1 MYYKDIEKL
10 VDGKELPVG
19 GTNAEGEAVI
29 IEAGSLDGVRFFH
42 VTTSQN
48 NDWVRHNYYYENGD
62 SEELF
67 EK

>member
-1 MYYKDIEKL
+1 M
-10 VDGKELPVG
+10 G

-29 IEAGSLDGVRFFH
+29 IEAGCLDGVRFFH